1 MKIFVLLA
9 KMKYEDIM
17 CIGVF
22 SSLHLARKVQVEYD
36 VKVIYIEEYL
46 INSEECIRTHDFYV
60 DLNSGTDSDTDS
72 DT

>member
-9 KMKYEDIM
+9 KIKYTDIM

-22 SSLHLARKVQVEYD
+22 SSLHLARKTKVEYD
-36 VKVIYIEEYL
+36 VKEIYIEEYL
-46 INSEECIRTHDFYV
+46 INTEECIRTHDFHMY
-60 DLNSGTDSDTDS
+60 LNSGTDSDTDS

>member
-9 KMKYEDIM
+9 KMKYEDTM

-22 SSLHLARKVQVEYD
+22 SSLHLARKTKVEYD
-36 VKVIYIEEYL
+36 VQVIYIEEYL
-46 INSEECIRTHDFYV
+46 INSEECIRRHDFHVY
-60 DLNSGTDSDTDS
+60 LNSGTDSDTNS